1 VEPQLA
7 CRVCCSYRVN
17 ANREQSS
24 DHDNTSHFQGKW
36 SDQLQRYSIQS
47 GPSLLNVMLDTAKH
61 LFQPLRLIVESL
73 MLPNL
78 SLKYVALENLRKCYC
93 RADII
98 VSHLVQFVFGA
109 AMVGWLLSKRPNL
122 TLLHLL

>member
-1 VEPQLA
+1 MEPQLA

-61 LFQPLRLIVESL
+61 PFQPLRLIVESL

-78 SLKYVALENLRKCYC
+78 PLKYVAFAFIPTDSMNSPNDVLRTPTQ
-93 RADII
+93 ANMET
-98 VSHLVQFVFGA
+98 A
-109 AMVGWLLSKRPNL
+109 A
-122 TLLHLL
+122 TI